1 MTLFLK
7 ILSFPIRFVIF
18 ILFAVVSLILFLFNY
33 SAGIILVTAAGLL
46 SIAGKI
52 LSGLVVLCIGGYA
65 ALCLRNIYEPTTD
78 ELKSLVLPFVIIIIL
93 SGLLAVMPFIAEKLI
108 TILAI
113 VSAFL
118 WRTAKIVIT
127 CNN

>member
-65 ALCLRNIYEPTTD
+65 ALCLLKIYEPTTD